1 MDGCPQL
8 ITAHGTFRRPSGQR
22 GTLLSHRHNTGVD
35 ACSAMAAARAE
46 PASAIIDGT
55 CPPSPHGHR
64 SAGQARGSEGL
75 LFVHIPF
82 KFHSISAWRATTARH
97 KGNINPPRGGL
108 PWPGGHQPR
117 RPPHTTTRCPRAGRA
132 TRWRLHITPARAD
145 MVAPTHA
152 SAPLHPAAAALH
164 RALPCPTRGAAEQGP
179 TPPTGTSCKVALHPP
194 FLTGVPRA
202 PTLGACAGC
211 RGGGDCRQVP
221 SMCSSGSCLLAGE
234 LGWGSPSFSGGILF
248 RQCN

>member
-22 GTLLSHRHNTGVD
+22 GSSCRTDTTLGST
-35 ACSAMAAARAE
+35 
-46 PASAIIDGT
+46 PALQWLPPAPSLP
-55 CPPSPHGHR
+55 PPSSTGP
-64 SAGQARGSEGL
+64 APQAPTATARPAKPEGVREL

-179 TPPTGTSCKVALHPP
+179 TPPTGTSCKVAFHPA